1 MKRGAQ
7 MNDTV
12 VCSSAILLICSG
24 AILLSPNESRLARV
38 IDKVIFALGYPQRIV
53 KSGIPLSVRLE
64 RALPSSRRNER
75 ADREIFE
82 AIGAARNIIAASGGA
97 HISADVLFEQFA
109 RTEGNLAPAFHRAL
123 ALLRVNRKDEMVRR
137 FAEDVN
143 TPMAGDFIRI
153 LAKWD
158 DISPE
163 KLSSTLLSYQSA
175 IKETRTTALKRRGE
189 IYSDLIY
196 FPAVLNVL
204 VVLMNFIF
212 VSYYIEQRDLFET
225 LFF

>member
-1 MKRGAQ
+1 MLCAGA
-7 MNDTV
+7 V
-12 VCSSAILLICSG
+12 
-24 AILLSPNESRLARV
+24 LLSPSGSRLARV
-38 IDKVIFALGYPQRIV
+38 RSGMLAALGSPRRIV
-53 KSGIPLSVRLE
+53 RSGALLGARLE
-64 RALPSSRRNER
+64 KALSGSRRAER
-75 ADREIFE
+75 ADRELFE
-82 AIGAARNIIAASGGA
+82 AIGLARNIIAASGGV
-97 HISADVLFEQFA
+97 HLPADALFEQLA
-109 RTEGNLAPAFHRAL
+109 RAEGDLSPAFRKAL

-137 FAEDVN
+137 FSEDVD

-158 DISPE
+158 DVSPE

-175 IKETRTTALKRRGE
+175 IKEARTTALKRRNE

-212 VSYYIEQRDLFET
+212 VAYYLEQRELFEKI
-225 LFF
+225 FF

>member
-1 MKRGAQ
+1 

>member
-1 MKRGAQ
+1 
-7 MNDTV
+7 V
-12 VCSSAILLICSG
+12 ILLLCAG
-24 AILLSPNESRLARV
+24 AILLSRGESRLARV
-38 IDKVIFALGYPQRIV
+38 RDRIAFILGYPRRIAR
-53 KSGIPLSVRLE
+53 SGASLSARLE
-64 RALPSSRRNER
+64 SVLPKSRRNER

-82 AIGAARNIIAASGGA
+82 AIGAARNIIASSGGA
-97 HISADVLFEQFA
+97 QIPADALFELFA
-109 RTEGNLAPAFHRAL
+109 RTEGELAPAFRRAL
-123 ALLRVNRKDEMVRR
+123 AMLRVNRKDEMTKR
-137 FAEDVN
+137 FAEDVG

-153 LAKWD
+153 LARWD
-158 DISPE
+158 DVSPE
-163 KLSSTLLSYQSA
+163 KLSSTLLSYQRA
-175 IKETRTTALKRRGE
+175 IKEARTTALKRRNE

>member
-1 MKRGAQ
+1 
-7 MNDTV
+7 MNDTII
-12 VCSSAILLICSG
+12 CSFAILLICSG
-24 AILLSPNESRLARV
+24 AVVLSPNESRLARV
-38 IDKVIFALGYPQRIV
+38 RDRVIVALGYPRAMMRF
-53 KSGIPLSVRLE
+53 GAPLGARLRDILP
-64 RALPSSRRNER
+64 RARRNER

-82 AIGAARNIIAASGGA
+82 SISAARNIIASSGDA
-97 HISADVLFEQFA
+97 HIPADALFEQLA
-109 RTEGNLAPAFHRAL
+109 RAEGDLAPAFRRAL
-123 ALLRVNRKDEMVRR
+123 ALLRMNRKDEMVRR
-137 FAEDVN
+137 FAEEVN
-143 TPMAGDFIRI
+143 TPMAGDFIHI
-153 LAKWD
+153 LARWD
-158 DISPE
+158 DVSPE

-175 IKETRTTALKRRGE
+175 IKEARTTALKRRNE

>member
-1 MKRGAQ
+1 
-7 MNDTV
+7 MNDTL

-24 AILLSPNESRLARV
+24 AVMLSRDGSRLSRV
-38 IDKVIFALGYPQRIV
+38 RDRIAAAIGYPRTIV
-53 KSGIPLSVRLE
+53 KSGALLKDRLE
-64 RALPSSRRNER
+64 GALLKSRKNER
-75 ADREIFE
+75 ADRGIFE

-97 HISADVLFEQFA
+97 HIPADALFEQLA
-109 RTEGNLAPAFHRAL
+109 RTEGYLSPAFRRAL
-123 ALLRVNRKDEMVRR
+123 ALLRVNKKDEMARR
-137 FAEDVN
+137 FADEVG

-153 LAKWD
+153 LARWD
-158 DISPE
+158 DVSPE

-175 IKETRTTALKRRGE
+175 IKEARTTALKRRGE
-189 IYSDLIY
+189 VYSDLIY

-212 VSYYIEQRDLFET
+212 VSYYIEQRDLFAK

>member
-1 MKRGAQ
+1 MLCAGA
-7 MNDTV
+7 V
-12 VCSSAILLICSG
+12 
-24 AILLSPNESRLARV
+24 LLSPGGSRLARV
-38 IDKVIFALGYPQRIV
+38 RSRMLAGLGSPRRIV
-53 KSGIPLSVRLE
+53 RSGALLGARLE
-64 RALPSSRRNER
+64 RALTGSRRAER
-75 ADREIFE
+75 ADRELFE
-82 AIGAARNIIAASGGA
+82 AIGTTRNLIASSGSV
-97 HISADVLFEQFA
+97 HLPADALFEQLVRA
-109 RTEGNLAPAFHRAL
+109 EGDLSPAFRKAL

-137 FAEDVN
+137 FSEDVN

-158 DISPE
+158 DVSPE

-175 IKETRTTALKRRGE
+175 IKEARTTALKRRNE

-212 VSYYIEQRDLFET
+212 VSYYLEQRELFEKI
-225 LFF
+225 FF

>member
-1 MKRGAQ
+1 

-12 VCSSAILLICSG
+12 VCSFVIVMLCAG
-24 AILLSPNESRLARV
+24 AALLSPDGTGLARV
-38 IDKVIFALGYPQRIV
+38 RSRMLAALGSPRRIV
-53 KSGIPLSVRLE
+53 RSGALLGARLE
-64 RALPSSRRNER
+64 RTLSGSRRAER
-75 ADREIFE
+75 TDRELFE
-82 AIGAARNIIAASGGA
+82 AIGLTRNLIAASGSV
-97 HISADVLFEQFA
+97 HLPADALFEQLA
-109 RTEGNLAPAFHRAL
+109 RTEGVLSPAFRKAL

-143 TPMAGDFIRI
+143 TPMAGDFIRL

-158 DISPE
+158 DVSPE

-175 IKETRTTALKRRGE
+175 VKEARTTALKRRNE

-212 VSYYIEQRDLFET
+212 VSYYIEQRDLFERI
-225 LFF
+225 FF

>member
-1 MKRGAQ
+1 MICAGA
-7 MNDTV
+7 V
-12 VCSSAILLICSG
+12 
-24 AILLSPNESRLARV
+24 LLSPEESRLARV
-38 IDKVIFALGYPQRIV
+38 KNGVLAALGSPRGVIR
-53 KSGIPLSVRLE
+53 SGVPLGVRLE
-64 RALPSSRRNER
+64 KALPHSRRVER

-82 AIGAARNIIAASGGA
+82 AIGTARNIIASSGGV
-97 HISADVLFEQFA
+97 HIPADALFEQLA
-109 RTEGNLAPAFHRAL
+109 RAEGDLAPAFGRAL

-158 DISPE
+158 DVSPE

-175 IKETRTTALKRRGE
+175 IKEARTTAMKKRNE
-189 IYSDLIY
+189 VYSDLIY

-212 VSYYIEQRDLFET
+212 VSYYIEQRDLFEQI
-225 LFF
+225 FF

>member
-1 MKRGAQ
+1 MR
-7 MNDTV
+7 
-12 VCSSAILLICSG
+12 SG
-24 AILLSPNESRLARV
+24 AAVR
-38 IDKVIFALGYPQRIV
+38 
-53 KSGIPLSVRLE
+53 VRLLG
-64 RALPSSRRNER
+64 ALPRSRRNER

-82 AIGAARNIIAASGGA
+82 AISAARNIIASSGGA
-97 HISADVLFEQFA
+97 HIPADALFEQLA
-109 RTEGNLAPAFHRAL
+109 RAEGDLAPAFRRAL
-123 ALLRVNRKDEMVRR
+123 ALLRVNRKDEMARR
-137 FAEDVN
+137 FAEEVN

-153 LAKWD
+153 LARWD
-158 DISPE
+158 DVSPE

-175 IKETRTTALKRRGE
+175 IKEARTTALKRRNE

>member
-1 MKRGAQ
+1 
-7 MNDTV
+7 MNDTL
-12 VCSSAILLICSG
+12 VCSAAILFICVG
-24 AILLSPNESRLARV
+24 AMLLSPGESRLARV
-38 IDKVIFALGYPQRIV
+38 RGGLAYALGYTRRLV
-53 KSGIPLSVRLE
+53 KSGVPFGVRPG
-64 RALPSSRRNER
+64 RILPKSHRRER

-82 AIGAARNIIAASGGA
+82 AISAARNIIAASGGE
-97 HISADVLFEQFA
+97 HIPADALFEQFA
-109 RTEGNLAPAFHRAL
+109 RTEGDLAPAFRRAL
-123 ALLRVNRKDEMVRR
+123 SLLRVNRKDEMVRR

-153 LAKWD
+153 LSRWD
-158 DISPE
+158 DVSPE
-163 KLSSTLLSYQSA
+163 KLSSTLFSYQSA
-175 IKETRTTALKRRGE
+175 IKEARTTALKRRGE

-212 VSYYIEQRDLFET
+212 VSYYIEQRDLFNT